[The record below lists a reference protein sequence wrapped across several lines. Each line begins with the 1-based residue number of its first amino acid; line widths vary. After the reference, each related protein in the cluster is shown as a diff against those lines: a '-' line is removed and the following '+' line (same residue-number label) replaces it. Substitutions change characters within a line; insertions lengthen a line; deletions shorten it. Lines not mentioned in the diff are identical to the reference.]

1 MTAYLSPGEG
11 PVALLLGVVK
21 ARAGSIAAGA
31 ASTRSVHRVSSKRHT
46 DRCILGQCIGVERPV
61 AHGLSKDLNLFALIL
76 DAIYLQTREIWG
88 ATRDKR
94 LVKTRIAERQSGS
107 LQK

>member
-11 PVALLLGVVK
+11 PVALLLDVVK

-31 ASTRSVHRVSSKRHT
+31 ASTRSVHRDSSKRHT
-46 DRCILGQCIGVERPV
+46 DRCILGQCIGVERPA

-76 DAIYLQTREIWG
+76 DAISADEGTMG

-94 LVKTRIAERQSGS
+94 LVETRIAERQSGS

>member
-1 MTAYLSPGEG
+1 MTAYLSAGEG
-11 PVALLLGVVK
+11 QVTLLLGVVK
-21 ARAGSIAAGA
+21 ARAGSIVAGA
-31 ASTRSVHRVSSKRHT
+31 ASTRSVHRDSSKRHR

-76 DAIYLQTREIWG
+76 DAISADEGIMG

-94 LVKTRIAERQSGS
+94 LVETRIAERQSGS